1 MGCGLFPTSFPP
13 WQGGEAHVLHA
24 APPSSRFVHGM
35 DFGGLISI
43 YQPTDRRTDGRT
55 DGPADQRNWRIV
67 CIRRVVVV
75 TRPSPQWGK
84 MSGKVALCWVDANE
98 EGESNFPP
106 WLTSRMPRKGGTF
119 TDIASYCIR
128 GDPAL
133 LVWQGER
140 DVISQLLISTKHAT
154 LGNKV

>member
-1 MGCGLFPTSFPP
+1 
-13 WQGGEAHVLHA
+13 
-24 APPSSRFVHGM
+24 
-35 DFGGLISI
+35 
-43 YQPTDRRTDGRT
+43 
-55 DGPADQRNWRIV
+55 
-67 CIRRVVVV
+67 
-75 TRPSPQWGK
+75 
-84 MSGKVALCWVDANE
+84 
-98 EGESNFPP
+98 
-106 WLTSRMPRKGGTF
+106 MPRKGGTF